1 MKKLF
6 YLFFAITLLTCDAD
20 DEEIPLGCI
29 DKSLIDLDALC
40 TAEFAPVCGC
50 DGVTYSNACKAGI
63 AAGVI
68 SYSDGVCD

>member
-29 DKSLIDLDALC
+29 DESLIDLDVFHNC
-40 TAEFAPVCGC
+40 NF
-50 DGVTYSNACKAGI
+50 
-63 AAGVI
+63 
-68 SYSDGVCD
+68 